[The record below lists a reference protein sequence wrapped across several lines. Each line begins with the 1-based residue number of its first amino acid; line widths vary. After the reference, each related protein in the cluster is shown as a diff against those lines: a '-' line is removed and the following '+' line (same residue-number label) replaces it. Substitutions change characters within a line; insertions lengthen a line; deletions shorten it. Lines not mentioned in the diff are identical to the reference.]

1 MLGDEVSKLSSL
13 EGGAAFGERQSSPH
27 TKFYLG
33 ADGAIGPE
41 NKDNSDEDS
50 VKRPASSASQVAF
63 QLAELS
69 LAVQRLNCVLDRAI
83 DRLSKLNA
91 QR

>member
-1 MLGDEVSKLSSL
+1 MSKLSSL
-13 EGGAAFGERQSSPH
+13 EGGAGFGERRSSPH
-27 TKFYLG
+27 TKFHLG
-33 ADGAIGPE
+33 ADGAIGLQ
-41 NKDNSDEDS
+41 NKDNSREDPA
-50 VKRPASSASQVAF
+50 KRPASSATQVAF